1 VTAPAQ
7 PAACQNHAA
16 VIIPRATYRLQF
28 NSAFTLAD
36 ATELVPYLAELGI
49 SHCYASPYLR
59 ARPGSTHGYDI
70 VDHNAIN
77 PEIGSRED
85 FERFVETLAAHGMG
99 HILDMVPNHMGVMG
113 ADNAWWL
120 DVLENGEA
128 SVYADHFDID
138 WRPLNPQLH
147 GKVLLPLLGD
157 HYGSVLARGELQL
170 AFNAERGEF
179 DIIYFE
185 HRLPIDPAEYPRI
198 VGHGIERLADALGAA
213 NEHLL
218 ELQSLL
224 TAFGNLPSRHGIDA
238 SRRAERDRDKEIHKR
253 RLAAL
258 AAAEPAIQRHI
269 ADCVAALN
277 GDPQDPD
284 SFDGLHGL
292 IRAQAWRAAYW
303 RVAADDI
310 NYRRFFD
317 INDLAGLR
325 MENPAVFDATHRL
338 VLELIGAGKLHG
350 LRIDH
355 PDGLYDPR
363 GYFERLQG
371 AVRER
376 TGAAPNE
383 SPDALPL
390 YLVVEKILAEHERLP
405 DDWPVH
411 GTTGYHFANQVNGL
425 FVDTAAQR
433 RMGRIYADFVR
444 APDAFDE
451 LVYQC
456 KRLIMRTSLASELG
470 VLATRLARIAAASR
484 HTCDFTLNGLRTA
497 LGEVV
502 ACFPVYR
509 SYLVDG
515 VASTD
520 DRRHIEWAVAVARRR
535 SQAADVSIFDFV
547 RDVLT
552 ADIGAGKSD
561 GYRAD
566 VNSFAMKLQ
575 QFSAPVTAK
584 GLEDTAFY
592 RYHRLCSLNEVGADP
607 RRFGVSVAA
616 FHAATRARHKR
627 WPHEMLASSTHDSKR
642 AEDVRARLNV
652 LSELPAAW
660 KLTAQRWRRLN
671 RSRKRL
677 VDDTPAPSANDEY
690 LLYQTLIGSY
700 PLAAPDADEL
710 SDYRTRIAAYMQKAV
725 REAKQHS
732 SWVNVNADYEAA
744 LAAFIDAL
752 LTPAD
757 SNLFLPELAAA
768 AQRLAG
774 HGLRNSLAQTL
785 IKLTAPGV
793 PDIYQGSELWQFHL
807 VDPDNRRP
815 VDYDCRR
822 ALLSEV
828 KALPS
833 PAPGGFAERLR
844 PLLDDPA
851 DGRIKLDLTWRT
863 LQLRSRWPDVFRDGE
878 YVPLAATGAG
888 AAHVVAY
895 ARRLGQ
901 RCVVVLVPR
910 LLTRMAGGRDE
921 AASAPDW
928 GDTRIE
934 LPPAG
939 AGGWHDVLTGRGL
952 TADADGA
959 LGVGEAL
966 SGCPVALLVNDAA
979 LLAP

>member
-1 VTAPAQ
+1 MSAQAQ
-7 PAACQNHAA
+7 PAAGQNHAA
-16 VIIPRATYRLQF
+16 AIIPRATYRLQF

-85 FERFVETLAAHGMG
+85 LDRFVETLAAHGMG

-179 DIIYFE
+179 DIGYFE

-198 VGHGIERLADALGAA
+198 VGHGIERLADTLGAG

-376 TGAAPNE
+376 TG
-383 SPDALPL
+383 PD
-390 YLVVEKILAEHERLP
+390 K
-405 DDWPVH
+405 
-411 GTTGYHFANQVNGL
+411 
-425 FVDTAAQR
+425 
-433 RMGRIYADFVR
+433 
-444 APDAFDE
+444 
-451 LVYQC
+451 
-456 KRLIMRTSLASELG
+456 
-470 VLATRLARIAAASR
+470 
-484 HTCDFTLNGLRTA
+484 
-497 LGEVV
+497 
-502 ACFPVYR
+502 
-509 SYLVDG
+509 
-515 VASTD
+515 TD
-520 DRRHIEWAVAVARRR
+520 
-535 SQAADVSIFDFV
+535 
-547 RDVLT
+547 
-552 ADIGAGKSD
+552 
-561 GYRAD
+561 
-566 VNSFAMKLQ
+566 
-575 QFSAPVTAK
+575 
-584 GLEDTAFY
+584 
-592 RYHRLCSLNEVGADP
+592 
-607 RRFGVSVAA
+607 
-616 FHAATRARHKR
+616 
-627 WPHEMLASSTHDSKR
+627 
-642 AEDVRARLNV
+642 
-652 LSELPAAW
+652 
-660 KLTAQRWRRLN
+660 
-671 RSRKRL
+671 
-677 VDDTPAPSANDEY
+677 
-690 LLYQTLIGSY
+690 
-700 PLAAPDADEL
+700 
-710 SDYRTRIAAYMQKAV
+710 
-725 REAKQHS
+725 
-732 SWVNVNADYEAA
+732 
-744 LAAFIDAL
+744 
-752 LTPAD
+752 
-757 SNLFLPELAAA
+757 
-768 AQRLAG
+768 
-774 HGLRNSLAQTL
+774 
-785 IKLTAPGV
+785 
-793 PDIYQGSELWQFHL
+793 
-807 VDPDNRRP
+807 
-815 VDYDCRR
+815 
-822 ALLSEV
+822 
-828 KALPS
+828 
-833 PAPGGFAERLR
+833 
-844 PLLDDPA
+844 
-851 DGRIKLDLTWRT
+851 
-863 LQLRSRWPDVFRDGE
+863 
-878 YVPLAATGAG
+878 
-888 AAHVVAY
+888 
-895 ARRLGQ
+895 
-901 RCVVVLVPR
+901 
-910 LLTRMAGGRDE
+910 
-921 AASAPDW
+921 
-928 GDTRIE
+928 
-934 LPPAG
+934 
-939 AGGWHDVLTGRGL
+939 
-952 TADADGA
+952 
-959 LGVGEAL
+959 
-966 SGCPVALLVNDAA
+966 
-979 LLAP
+979 